1 MKNFKHKIPI
11 QIRFK
16 DLDDMGHVN
25 NANHLSYI
33 ELARVKY
40 FQEVFDIGTDWN
52 KQDGLILARV
62 EIDFRNPVFFDDK
75 VFVYT
80 RCSRIGKKSFDL
92 SFMVVKEI
100 RTNDNNPVTEINIE
114 ILAEG
119 KTVLA
124 CYDYIQRKTIEIP
137 EERKRIINEFE
148 EEIIPH
154 GKN

>member
-1 MKNFKHKIPI
+1 MKNFNHKIPI
-11 QIRFK
+11 QVRFK

-62 EIDFRNPVFFDDK
+62 EMDFRKPIFFNDK
-75 VFVYT
+75 VSVYT

-92 SFMVVKEI
+92 NFLIVKETI
-100 RTNDNNPVTEINIE
+100 LNSNNSSEEITTE

-124 CYDYIQRKTIEIP
+124 CYDYIERKAIEIP
-137 EERKRIINEFE
+137 EERKRIINEYE
-148 EEIIPH
+148 GQVIPD

>member
-1 MKNFKHKIPI
+1 MNSFKHKIPI

-40 FQEVFDIGTDWN
+40 FQEVFVIGTDWN

-62 EIDFRNPVFFDDK
+62 EIDFIKPVFFNDK
-75 VFVYT
+75 IFVYT

-92 SFMVVKEI
+92 SFMIIKEI
-100 RTNDNNPVTEINIE
+100 LTNDKSPSGEIPNE
-114 ILAEG
+114 VVAEG
-119 KTVLA
+119 KTVLV
-124 CYDYIQRKTIEIP
+124 CYDYIKRNPIEIP
-137 EERKRIINEFE
+137 QERKRIINEFE
-148 EEIIPH
+148 GNVISDT
-154 GKN
+154 KN

>member
-1 MKNFKHKIPI
+1 MKNFNHKIPI

-33 ELARVKY
+33 ELARLKY
-40 FQEVFDIGTDWN
+40 FQEVFDIKTDWS

-62 EIDFRNPVFFDDK
+62 EMDFRKPIFFNDK

-92 SFMVVKEI
+92 SFLIVKEI
-100 RTNDNNPVTEINIE
+100 ILNDKSSSEEILTE

-119 KTVLA
+119 KTVLV
-124 CYDYIQRKTIEIP
+124 CYDYIQKKAIEIP
-137 EERKRIINEFE
+137 EERKRVINEYEGEF
-148 EEIIPH
+148 IP
-154 GKN
+154 GMKN